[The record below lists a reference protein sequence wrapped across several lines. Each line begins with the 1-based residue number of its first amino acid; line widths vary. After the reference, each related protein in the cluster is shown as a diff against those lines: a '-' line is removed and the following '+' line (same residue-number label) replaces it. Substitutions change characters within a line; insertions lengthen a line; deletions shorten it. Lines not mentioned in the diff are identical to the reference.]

1 MSKGYFFWRLLA
13 ALFLIAVLAVGG
25 VLIFQAGQSVGY
37 STGVQVGAA
46 AGQGDSPGAAPLA
59 PIPYRGA
66 PLYHPGMGI
75 TPFGFFFP
83 FFGFVCLAGFA
94 FLFFG
99 LLGALFRPWRW
110 RHAAWGAG
118 DYPHPHPHGVP
129 PWERQP
135 THPGAPSGEP
145 SGEQPPTSEA

>member
-1 MSKGYFFWRLLA
+1 MFKGSFFWRLLA
-13 ALFLIAVLAVGG
+13 GLFLLGLLAVGG

-37 STGVQVGAA
+37 AAASSGAA
-46 AGQGDSPGAAPLA
+46 SSGAAVEPSA
-59 PIPYRGA
+59 VPVPYGR
-66 PLYHPGMGI
+66 PWLYHPGMGI
-75 TPFGFFFP
+75 TPFGFMLP
-83 FFGFVCLAGFA
+83 FFGFICLAGFA

-135 THPGAPSGEP
+135 TPPGAPSGEP
-145 SGEQPPTSEA
+145 SGGQPPTSEA